1 MIKQIVIIVLVL
13 VSILLFYFCPTKSDF
28 KLIEEQVKYP
38 IKKKFASQTKKL
50 SEIKNDEVFFVDYN
64 WSTEYGNYIYSQKE
78 DRYYIIEKGYYYNIP
93 DPEKFPLTIVKN
105 VNVNFFKI
113 K

>member
-13 VSILLFYFCPTKSDF
+13 ILIVLFCCGIKEPF
-28 KLIEEQVKYP
+28 KTTPGQVKYP
-38 IKKKFASQTKKL
+38 IKKKYPYNTKKL
-50 SEIKNDEVFFVDYN
+50 TEIKSDDIFFVDYP
-64 WSTEYGNYIYSQKE
+64 WTTKFGNYIHSLKE
-78 DRYYIIEKGYYYNIP
+78 DRYYIIEKGFYYNIP
-93 DPEKFPLTIVKN
+93 DPESYHLTIVKN